1 MGLFDSLLG
10 GQSAPQGL
18 SKQEAFLSVMLI
30 SVAADGNVSEDE
42 IGEIAVRSKRM
53 QSLKQMSNDQLGSTI
68 RKLVNQAK
76 SEGAESLLKKAVEA
90 LPADLRPSAFA
101 IGVDLM
107 LGDGSVQGNEM
118 KALEVLQQ
126 RLEVPNDLAMKIV
139 EVFQIKSKG

>member
-1 MGLFDSLLG
+1 
-10 GQSAPQGL
+10 
-18 SKQEAFLSVMLI
+18 MLI

-76 SEGAESLLKKAVEA
+76 SEGADALLKKAVEA